1 MLTEPTDPFWTIA
14 TPGTS
19 RNASETRVIPR
30 ARSSSPLIMVTGC
43 VSDERDDGVFD
54 AEITTAL
61 SVVVSGDCAT
71 AIAGAAV
78 VSAMMAILWIFN

>member
-1 MLTEPTDPFWTIA
+1 
-14 TPGTS
+14 
-19 RNASETRVIPR
+19 
-30 ARSSSPLIMVTGC
+30 MVTGC

-54 AEITTAL
+54 AEITTAP

-71 AIAGAAV
+71 AIAGAAA